1 MSRYI
6 VDREVLRLRAEPEAP
21 AVPEPKVSDLVSAGI
36 LEVRDLSS
44 PRELEELVRFAGV
57 VDDGEASVCALA
69 VVHGGA
75 VATDDRKVLRLL
87 REEALGIEVLQTPEL
102 LHEWAV
108 RASETD
114 ADVGRVLRSIEARA
128 RFVPR
133 RDAPHFNW
141 WMAKRAEG

>member
-6 VDREVLRLRAEPEAP
+6 VDREVLRIRAEPEAP
-21 AVPEPKVSDLVSAGI
+21 AVPELKASDLVSAGI

-44 PRELEELVRFAGV
+44 PRELEELVRFAGA

-87 REEALGIEVLQTPEL
+87 REEDLGIEVLQTPEL
-102 LHEWAV
+102 LHEWSV
-108 RASETD
+108 RASKSD
-114 ADVGRVLRSIEARA
+114 AEVGRVLRSIEVKA
-128 RFVPR
+128 RFIPR
-133 RDAPHFNW
+133 RDAPYFDW
-141 WMAKRAEG
+141 WMVRRER